1 MEDDGQKQLVEL
13 DELDAK
19 IRSVR
24 QNMSEPLKK
33 SMRNEGASSL
43 AGIAARA
50 GVELVAG
57 VAVGS
62 AVGYGL
68 DSWLG
73 TSPWMFILC
82 FVVGA
87 AAGMLNVYRAVNG
100 MGMSAGYNGQGFE
113 NSPKED
119 K

>member
-1 MEDDGQKQLVEL
+1 MADDGQKRLVEL

-24 QNMSEPLKK
+24 QNISEPLKK
-33 SMRNEGASSL
+33 SMRSEGASSL

-57 VAVGS
+57 VAVG
-62 AVGYGL
+62 AALGYGL

-82 FVVGA
+82 FILGA
-87 AAGMLNVYRAVNG
+87 AAGMLNVYRTVNG
-100 MGMSAGYNGQGFE
+100 MGMSVGYKGQDLDLP
-113 NSPKED
+113 PKQD

>member
-1 MEDDGQKQLVEL
+1 
-13 DELDAK
+13 
-19 IRSVR
+19 
-24 QNMSEPLKK
+24 
-33 SMRNEGASSL
+33 
-43 AGIAARA
+43 
-50 GVELVAG
+50 
-57 VAVGS
+57 
-62 AVGYGL
+62 
-68 DSWLG
+68 
-73 TSPWMFILC
+73 MFILC

>member
-1 MEDDGQKQLVEL
+1 MADDGQKRLVEL

-24 QNMSEPLKK
+24 QNISRPSEK
-33 SMRNEGASSL
+33 SRGSEGASSL

-82 FVVGA
+82 FILGA

-100 MGMSAGYNGQGFE
+100 MGMSVGYKGQDLDL
-113 NSPKED
+113 PPTQD

>member
-1 MEDDGQKQLVEL
+1 MADDGQKRLVEL

-24 QNMSEPLKK
+24 QNISGPLKK
-33 SMRNEGASSL
+33 SRRSEGASSL
-43 AGIAARA
+43 AGIAGRA

-82 FVVGA
+82 FILGA

-100 MGMSAGYNGQGFE
+100 MGMSVGYKGQDPHHP
-113 NSPKED
+113 PKQD